1 MSFTATFYTFSKK
14 VNSTKQ
20 PTGQGTDHSII
31 LKAASSIINP
41 TIELD
46 LGLSSSPAAYNYCY
60 IQEFNRYYFVSDWVF
75 NERLWTA
82 RLTVDP
88 LATFKTQI
96 GAYSGYILRSASA
109 SDGDIID
116 LLYPALSK
124 ISTAANTTAQD
135 PRWATDF
142 SGGSFVIGIM
152 GKGNGQNGGGVTYY
166 KASSSAMQALSNYML
181 NIANF
186 AETITDIEDDLLK
199 CIFNPMQY
207 IISCMWYPFHP
218 YTTTGGVYVGWW
230 EVPLSGLDMLTSSM
244 SWSRSMTYN
253 VPKHPKAA
261 TRGNYLNAA
270 PYSKY
275 HLYAGP
281 FGVIPI
287 DTAYLLGK
295 TQLVTFVKVDCV
307 TGSGKLTIEDS
318 SGNVLEEH
326 FAQVGVPIQM
336 GQNLLNQGAVGGVTG
351 GLMNTVTSALA
362 GNPLSMLTSGFETIG
377 NAAALSQSVPST
389 VGSNGSCT
397 FRNDWKLIGKFLDV
411 ADEDNA
417 SRGRPLCKPRTIST
431 LSGYIL
437 CSDADPDIPCTDTE
451 QAQIVSFMNGGFY
464 YE

>member
-20 PTGQGTDHSII
+20 PIGQGTDHSII

-41 TIELD
+41 IIELD

-88 LATFKTQI
+88 LASFKTQI
-96 GAYSGYILRSASA
+96 GAYSGYVLRSASA

-116 LLYPALSK
+116 LLYPALTK
-124 ISTAANTTAQD
+124 ITTSGSDTNQD
-135 PRWATDF
+135 PSWDDDF
-142 SGGSFVIGIM
+142 GGGSFVVGIM
-152 GKGNGQNGGGVTYY
+152 GKDNGQNGGAITYY
-166 KASSSAMQALSNYML
+166 SASGSAMRALCNYL
-181 NIANF
+181 LDDANYQS
-186 AETITDIEDDLLK
+186 ITDIETDLLK

-207 IISCMWYPFHP
+207 IVSCMWLPFTP
-218 YTTTGGVYVGWW
+218 AATNGSCYVGWW
-230 EVPLSGLDMLTSSM
+230 DLSGSGLHPLTSGMKWSLSM
-244 SWSRSMTYN
+244 VYN
-253 VPKHPKAA
+253 IPKHPKATA
-261 TRGNYLNAA
+261 RGNYLNAA
-270 PYSKY
+270 PYSMY
-275 HLYAGP
+275 NLFAGP

-287 DTAYLLGK
+287 DTKYLLGK
-295 TQLVTFVKVDCV
+295 TQLNTYVRVDCV
-307 TGSGKLTIEDS
+307 TGSGKLIIEDS

-336 GQNLLNQGAVGGVTG
+336 GQNLLNQGAVSGVTG
-351 GLMNTVTSALA
+351 GVMNTVGAALS
-362 GNPLSMLTSGFETIG
+362 GNPLSMLSSGLETIG
-377 NAAALSQSVPST
+377 SAAALSQSVPST
-389 VGSNGSCT
+389 VGGNGSCT
-397 FRNDWKLIGKFLDV
+397 FKDQWRLVGRFLDV
-411 ADEDNA
+411 ADEDNT
-417 SRGRPLCKPRTIST
+417 SRGRPLCKTRTIST

>member
-1 MSFTATFYTFSKK
+1 MAFNAIFYTFSKK

-20 PTGQGTDHSII
+20 PATGGTTHQII
-31 LKAASSIINP
+31 LKDSSSIISP

-75 NERLWTA
+75 NDRLWTA

-88 LATFKTQI
+88 LASFKTQI
-96 GAYSGYILRSASA
+96 GSYTGYILRSASA

-116 LLYPALSK
+116 LLYPALAK
-124 ISTAANTTAQD
+124 ISTTANSTAQD
-135 PRWATDF
+135 PNWSTDF

-166 KASSSAMQALSNYML
+166 RADPSGMNALSNYML
-181 NIANF
+181 DIAHF
-186 AETITDIEDDLLK
+186 AENITDIEDDLLK

-207 IISCMWYPFHP
+207 IISCMWYPFTP
-218 YTTTGGVYVGWW
+218 AITTGGIYVGWW
-230 EVPLSGLDMLTSSM
+230 EAPISGVHRLTSNM
-244 SWSRSMTYN
+244 NWSLSMTYN
-253 VPKHPKAA
+253 VPKHPKASS
-261 TRGNYLNAA
+261 RGGYLNAA
-270 PYSKY
+270 PYSRY
-275 HLYAGP
+275 NLYAGP

-287 DTAYLLGK
+287 DTSYLLGK

-351 GLMNTVTSALA
+351 GIMNTVGAAVA
-362 GNPLSMLTSGFETIG
+362 GNPISMLTSGFETIG

-397 FRNDWKLIGKFLDV
+397 YRNDWKLIGKFLDI

-417 SRGRPLCKPRTIST
+417 SRGRPLCKPRTISN

-437 CSDADPDIPCTDTE
+437 CSDADPDIPATDTE
-451 QAQIVSFMNGGFY
+451 QAQIVSYMNGGFY